1 MLWGGGSHKEHGKNF
16 FLLNQPSTASA
27 SRKLGSCVTPSA
39 NDVLHPV
46 LSLMIL
52 VEVRGGELPSSSTG
66 SATWLSAVFPAA
78 SASSPE
84 GAAPHPNIGTR
95 LLSCSF

>member
-1 MLWGGGSHKEHGKNF
+1 M
-16 FLLNQPSTASA
+16 
-27 SRKLGSCVTPSA
+27 TPSA

-52 VEVRGGELPSSSTG
+52 VEVRGGELPSSSTR
-66 SATWLSAVFPAA
+66 SATWRSAVFPAV

-84 GAAPHPNIGTR
+84 GAALHPDVGTR